1 MWMTGF
7 LGLKEVVEVL
17 QPVLNKSNSSIII
30 DLCSG
35 GGGPIPKV
43 HYLLKKRHDGLKNL
57 KSVLTDLYPEVA
69 NWKEITKD
77 IDGLNYY
84 A

>member
-1 MWMTGF
+1 MAGP
-7 LGLKEVVEVL
+7 GVYEVARVL
-17 QPVLNKSNSSIII
+17 QPILNKSNSSTII

-43 HYLLKKRHDGLKNL
+43 HELLKERHDGLKNL

-69 NWKEITKD
+69 NWKQITKD
-77 IDGLNYY
+77 IDGLNYF